1 MKLTK
6 EYLKK
11 IIREEIRSSLDSED
25 EMYEAESQWDNV
37 SKDYKNLVNKSGL
50 KEKFMEMYKEAKE
63 NASWSGTTPKGE
75 RVMLKALDALET
87 GE

>member
-11 IIREEIRSSLDSED
+11 IIREEIGSSLESED

-50 KEKFMEMYKEAKE
+50 KEKFMKMYKEAKE

-75 RVMLKALDALET
+75 RVMLKALDALEA
-87 GE
+87 EE